1 MVRTHLDDINLLFID
16 YFIIVFLR
24 TSVCTGVMVLRVY
37 LFTYLFE
44 VQML

>member
-16 YFIIVFLR
+16 YFITVFLR
-24 TSVCTGVMVLRVY
+24 TPVCTGVMVLRVY